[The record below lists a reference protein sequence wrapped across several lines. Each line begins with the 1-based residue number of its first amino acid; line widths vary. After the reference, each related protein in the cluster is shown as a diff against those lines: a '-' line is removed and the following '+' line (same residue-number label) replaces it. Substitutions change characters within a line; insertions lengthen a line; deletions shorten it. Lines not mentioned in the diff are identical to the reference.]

1 MFTGAEA
8 IRQSLLVLGQ
18 KISRSGRG
26 RVCVVICGGSALNLS
41 GLIARTTEDVD
52 ALGVETG
59 ALEIESL
66 PEWLLQCAEEVANE
80 LGLEEEW
87 FNDAASVLKSFG
99 FPQGMMKRARREQ
112 GCPRQLGGVGQSL
125 TLWRE
130 RSVWR
135 TWWISFSPAF

>member
-80 LGLEEEW
+80 QRDWRLWEDLIDCTKKIFVRPSGLCR
-87 FNDAASVLKSFG
+87 N
-99 FPQGMMKRARREQ
+99 
-112 GCPRQLGGVGQSL
+112 
-125 TLWRE
+125 
-130 RSVWR
+130 
-135 TWWISFSPAF
+135 